1 MPRWQL
7 MADSPLEVR
16 LGVRFR
22 DSSLLETAL
31 THKSA
36 VNERPEADVA
46 DNERLEF
53 LGDAILG
60 AVVAEELY
68 RAFPEATEGALTIMR
83 AELVRQSGL
92 ARWARGFSLGDF
104 MVLGRGEAQRGGR
117 DRDPLLASAFEALI
131 GALYLDQGYEA
142 VERLIAPLV
151 AQSLPSFSPLQ
162 PARDPKSELQ
172 YRLQA
177 QSGALPV
184 YRVISVEGPEH
195 RPLFTVEVQVGDVA
209 TGLGVGTSKQAAEQ
223 EAARSALDAWNRL
236 ELQGS
241 ARADVVES
249 QHRDEWT
256 AGENASSDADADVER
271 PCS

>member
-1 MPRWQL
+1 
-7 MADSPLEVR
+7 MAERHLEER

-22 DSSLLETAL
+22 DPRLLQTAL

-36 VNERPEADVA
+36 VNERPEAGIA

-53 LGDAILG
+53 LGDAVLG
-60 AVVAEELY
+60 AVVAEDLY
-68 RAFPEATEGALTIMR
+68 RAFPEATEGALTVMR

-92 ARWARGFSLGDF
+92 ARWARAFDLGDS
-104 MVLGRGEAQRGGR
+104 MVLGRGEDQRGGR
-117 DRDPLLASAFEALI
+117 DRDPLLASAFEALV

-142 VERLIAPLV
+142 ALQFIAPLV
-151 AQSLPSFSPLQ
+151 AASLPSFSPSQ

-177 QSGALPV
+177 RTGALPL

-195 RPLFTVEVQVGDVA
+195 RPLFTVEVQAGDGIVG
-209 TGLGVGTSKQAAEQ
+209 TGVGSSKQAAEQ
-223 EAARSALDAWNRL
+223 EAARNALAVWARL
-236 ELQGS
+236 ESEDLFPSEPLESTPSGP
-241 ARADVVES
+241 VES
-249 QHRDEWT
+249 GFREPPGPGVPETLED
-256 AGENASSDADADVER
+256 R

>member
-1 MPRWQL
+1 
-7 MADSPLEVR
+7 MAESHLEER

-22 DSSLLETAL
+22 DPWLLETAL

-36 VNERPEADVA
+36 VNERPDAGLA

-60 AVVAEELY
+60 SIVAEDLY
-68 RAFPEATEGALTIMR
+68 RAFPEATEGALTVMR

-92 ARWARGFSLGDF
+92 ARWARAFDLGES

-117 DRDPLLASAFEALI
+117 DREPLLASAFEALV

-142 VERLIAPLV
+142 VVRFIAPLV
-151 AQSLPSFSPLQ
+151 AESLPTFSPLQ

-177 QSGALPV
+177 RSGALPS
-184 YRVISVEGPEH
+184 YRVTSIEGPEH
-195 RPLFTVEVQVGDVA
+195 RPLFTVEVQAGDGINGV
-209 TGLGVGTSKQAAEQ
+209 GVGTSKQAAEQ
-223 EAARSALDAWNRL
+223 EAARNALEVWAQLEFEEAAEDQRLVDDVATSEPDAP
-236 ELQGS
+236 EEGQ
-241 ARADVVES
+241 A
-249 QHRDEWT
+249 
-256 AGENASSDADADVER
+256 
-271 PCS
+271 CS